1 MPRLHGLVLERGRLD
16 LHRHE
21 KPESEVRAVP
31 SLGVLYAELGDVAI
45 VGWDAALGKG
55 LGLEA
60 NELHDWLPQ
69 FLIPVP
75 GIAHVSAPVARKR
88 SVLGRM
94 WGGAKDAVMS
104 GFGMSG

>member
-1 MPRLHGLVLERGRLD
+1 VLERGRLD

-31 SLGVLYAELGDVAI
+31 LLGLLYAELGEVAV
-45 VGWDAALGKG
+45 VGWDAALGKQ

-60 NELHDWLPQ
+60 NELHEWLPS

-75 GIAHVSAPVARKR
+75 GIAHVSATVTRKR
-88 SVLGRM
+88 SVFERV
-94 WGGAKDAVMS
+94 WGGAKDAVTS
-104 GFGMSG
+104 GFGMRG